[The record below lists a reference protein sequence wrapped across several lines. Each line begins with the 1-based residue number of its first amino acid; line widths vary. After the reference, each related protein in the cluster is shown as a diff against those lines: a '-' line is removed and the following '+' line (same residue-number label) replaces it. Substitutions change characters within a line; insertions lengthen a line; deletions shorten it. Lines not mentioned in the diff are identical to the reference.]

1 MLGQTIRTAL
11 FAAATIVAGASAWA
25 GDAMVIDAKAV
36 FTGEKDGVEIW
47 RFDVTVEHADTGWD
61 HYANAFEV
69 LGPDGEVI
77 GVRTLYHPHVNEQ
90 PFTRSLTGVE
100 IPKGLERVSIRAK
113 DSAHEYGDQLFELE
127 LIRPE

>member
-1 MLGQTIRTAL
+1 MRRFLGVLAVLLAFSTPLR
-11 FAAATIVAGASAWA
+11 A
-25 GDAMVIDAKAV
+25 GDVEIVEAKATAERGGE
-36 FTGEKDGVEIW
+36 FTFE
-47 RFDVTVEHADTGWD
+47 VTLRPGDEGWD

-113 DSAHEYGDQLFELE
+113 DSVHEYGDQLFELE